1 MSSSDGDLVVR
12 AQAGDRSA
20 LASLVTRHVGS
31 VRACV
36 LAVLG
41 PTSDLDDLVQEA
53 LVRGVDGLSS
63 LRDPDRFG
71 PWLRGIARHL
81 SVDRIRRK
89 PPAMAHLDAVPEP
102 AAPILEP
109 PEDHADLW
117 QAIGTLSETLR
128 EALHLFYVARLG
140 YAEIGER
147 LGITTAAVNQRLTRA
162 RSQLRERLAPLEERV
177 GDEGVEDA
185 R

>member
-1 MSSSDGDLVVR
+1 MGRKGRWRLSSSDGDLVVR

-71 PWLRGIARHL
+71 PWLRGIA
-81 SVDRIRRK
+81 
-89 PPAMAHLDAVPEP
+89 
-102 AAPILEP
+102 
-109 PEDHADLW
+109 
-117 QAIGTLSETLR
+117 
-128 EALHLFYVARLG
+128 
-140 YAEIGER
+140 
-147 LGITTAAVNQRLTRA
+147 
-162 RSQLRERLAPLEERV
+162 
-177 GDEGVEDA
+177 
-185 R
+185 